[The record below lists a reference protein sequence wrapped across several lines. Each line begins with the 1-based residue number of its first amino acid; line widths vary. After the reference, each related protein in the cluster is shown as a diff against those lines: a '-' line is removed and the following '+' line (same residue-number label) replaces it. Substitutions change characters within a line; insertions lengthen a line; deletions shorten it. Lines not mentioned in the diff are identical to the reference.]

1 MKIRTN
7 PQTHS
12 RRRFATGMAAA
23 VLAAA
28 QEGTPVAAGMTVE
41 ERQHLLDSYL
51 EALFS
56 GGDFGQFLSDDVAFV
71 HM

>member
-1 MKIRTN
+1 
-7 PQTHS
+7 
-12 RRRFATGMAAA
+12 MAAA